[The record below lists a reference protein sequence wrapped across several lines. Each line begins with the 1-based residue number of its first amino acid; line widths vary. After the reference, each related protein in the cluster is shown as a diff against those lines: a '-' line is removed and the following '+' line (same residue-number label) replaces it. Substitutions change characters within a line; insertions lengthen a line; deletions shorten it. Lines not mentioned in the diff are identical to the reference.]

1 MRGRHIGIV
10 GDDPCA
16 PGRQQL
22 GDPRSDPPEADEAD
36 GLAGESVGGAAADV
50 IGEVVRGAP
59 FPRATSASRSAT
71 FFSSDSMKAMVV
83 SATPKQLDSVG
94 AWQTMMP
101 SSVAA
106 SVSTSSTP
114 TVYLATMR
122 SRCEACMIRRL
133 IGVWRM
139 DVPMSATASRAAS
152 MTASSWVVR
161 GNCQARSPKT
171 SSQPMPS
178 SALTVSGGSSR
189 GAKIRIFGFDIAPP
203 WLDCRGTG
211 RFVQSRSRWGG
222 GGIS

>member
-1 MRGRHIGIV
+1 
-10 GDDPCA
+10 
-16 PGRQQL
+16 
-22 GDPRSDPPEADEAD
+22 
-36 GLAGESVGGAAADV
+36 
-50 IGEVVRGAP
+50 
-59 FPRATSASRSAT
+59 
-71 FFSSDSMKAMVV
+71 MKVMVV

-122 SRCEACMIRRL
+122 RRCEACMIRRL

-152 MTASSWVVR
+152 ATASSCVVR
-161 GNCQARSPKT
+161 GNCQSRSPKT
-171 SSQPMPS
+171 SSQPKPS

-189 GAKIRIFGFDIAPP
+189 GAKIRIFGFDIAAP
-203 WLDCRGTG
+203 WLDPRAIGVVRLVERKSRRRGRKDQLSFIPLSFEHSTPTVQLFAHESVEFLRRAADRADARFFELLGDDGIGIHPDHFALNLVDDGARRAG
-211 RFVQSRSRWGG
+211 RR
-222 GGIS
+222 